1 VKLKVTPSTVS
12 GIVTA
17 PPSKSYSHRA
27 VILGSLARG
36 ETVIENLL
44 FSDDTGYTINA
55 CRSLGVDIE
64 RYGQSLR
71 IKGTSGNL
79 LVRPGHN
86 TIFAGNSGSTLR
98 MLLPLAALADGKIIF
113 DGSIRLRERPVT
125 EILAALASLGVKT
138 SSIDKNGRLPVEVQG
153 GRLYGG
159 EVLTSGLAG
168 SQHVSSLLM
177 IAPYARSGIKIK
189 ITDSLRS
196 KPYVDMTVEAMRRFG
211 VEVERR
217 NHDEFTVTSGQR
229 YQGQHYEIEGDYSS
243 AAFFFALG
251 AIGGK
256 EVTVA
261 NLNGDSLQGD
271 RYFLELMSLM
281 GCYVNHS
288 PGQISVRR
296 EGELTGITADMG
308 DYPDIVQPLAAVAAF
323 ARGTTNISNISHLK
337 GKETDRIINTA
348 AELGKMGITV
358 KVTENSM
365 SITGGRPRG
374 AKVDAHD
381 DHRLAMSLAIAG
393 LFAGDETV
401 INGAGTVNKSYPD
414 FFTDLASIGAKL
426 EPV

>member
-1 VKLKVTPSTVS
+1 
-12 GIVTA
+12 
-17 PPSKSYSHRA
+17 
-27 VILGSLARG
+27 
-36 ETVIENLL
+36 
-44 FSDDTGYTINA
+44 
-55 CRSLGVDIE
+55 
-64 RYGQSLR
+64 
-71 IKGTSGNL
+71 
-79 LVRPGHN
+79 
-86 TIFAGNSGSTLR
+86 
-98 MLLPLAALADGKIIF
+98 
-113 DGSIRLRERPVT
+113 
-125 EILAALASLGVKT
+125 
-138 SSIDKNGRLPVEVQG
+138 
-153 GRLYGG
+153 
-159 EVLTSGLAG
+159 
-168 SQHVSSLLM
+168 
-177 IAPYARSGIKIK
+177 
-189 ITDSLRS
+189 
-196 KPYVDMTVEAMRRFG
+196 
-211 VEVERR
+211 
-217 NHDEFTVTSGQR
+217 
-229 YQGQHYEIEGDYSS
+229 
-243 AAFFFALG
+243 
-251 AIGGK
+251 
-256 EVTVA
+256 
-261 NLNGDSLQGD
+261 
-271 RYFLELMSLM
+271 M